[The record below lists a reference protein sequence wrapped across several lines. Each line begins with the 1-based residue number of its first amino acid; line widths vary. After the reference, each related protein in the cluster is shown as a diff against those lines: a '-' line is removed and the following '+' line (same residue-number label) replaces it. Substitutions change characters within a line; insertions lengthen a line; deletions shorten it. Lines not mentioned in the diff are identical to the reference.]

1 MHKACFNVH
10 LTVLNRNDKINIVL
24 KDVLFVPKLQNTLFS
39 LSSIT
44 KKGSAVKFKDKT
56 CGMTIDGMQYTSN
69 HKHGKH

>member
-1 MHKACFNVH
+1 MACFNVH
-10 LTVLNRNDKINIVL
+10 LTVLNGNDKINIVL
-24 KDVLFVPKLQNTLFS
+24 KDVLFVPKLQNTLFP

-56 CGMTIDGMQYTSN
+56 CGMTIDRKQYTSS

>member
-1 MHKACFNVH
+1 MACFNVH

-44 KKGSAVKFKDKT
+44 KKGSAVKFKDKA
-56 CGMTIDGMQYTSN
+56 CGMTIDGMQYTSS